1 MEKQSRKV
9 LVLLKCLV
17 SLVLM
22 TGISTTSV
30 ATIYNVNRAVG
41 PGTIT
46 GTIETNGATG
56 VLTPADIIDWNLTVD
71 ADGDPTTFGQLL
83 GPLSGNNSSFAVSG
97 SVLTATPTALFFD
110 FSSPAF
116 DILQIASG
124 SEVIWQLQASAP
136 IFSDE
141 LIREALSPV
150 LIQAFVAHPPIQQ
163 QIATAAAAPATLISD
178 LSPYSDG
185 GDPADPVAVSACNGS
200 PQFGRVYR
208 NSETEPY
215 LAVNPTN
222 PDNLIA
228 GWHQDRWSSGGA
240 QGTLAAYS
248 LDGGASWTPVNIPFS
263 RCAGAAPG
271 STGDF
276 ARASDPWISFGP
288 DGAAYYM
295 ALVFN
300 TSNAENGMAVAKSVD
315 GGVTW
320 SEPVIIKQTH
330 AKGAR
335 ARAAFHD
342 KNSLTADPF
351 DPNLVYATWTI
362 FRNNTTTIVVARST
376 DGGLTWGPA
385 RPIGHFEVVGPPAS
399 ARFRQGVQI
408 VVLPDG
414 TLVNAFFR
422 VVSDPR
428 GGGSFA
434 GIEQAIFRSTD
445 QGKHWER
452 LDTTVAEF
460 VPSGGF
466 DVELGIPVRD
476 AGPLPDIAVDRN
488 TGTLFVVWQ
497 DGRLSP
503 VGASNILIALSTDRG
518 DTWLGPFP
526 VTDSPFNQAFLPSVA
541 VTENGTIG
549 VMFYDFRNDVF
560 GDPVLSTDV
569 WLITLDPAGNFIEE
583 RLTDTSFDMRQM
595 VIAGGYFPGD
605 YVGLETAGNDFV
617 AAFTVA
623 NNLGLP
629 VVIPDNST
637 LTVDNNNRQD
647 IVFKRVSR

>member
-1 MEKQSRKV
+1 
-9 LVLLKCLV
+9 LLSTFLC
-17 SLVLM
+17 S
-22 TGISTTSV
+22 IS
-30 ATIYNVNRAVG
+30 G
-41 PGTIT
+41 
-46 GTIETNGATG
+46 
-56 VLTPADIIDWNLTVD
+56 LT
-71 ADGDPTTFGQLL
+71 
-83 GPLSGNNSSFAVSG
+83 FA
-97 SVLTATPTALFFD
+97 ATP
-110 FSSPAF
+110 
-116 DILQIASG
+116 ISG
-124 SEVIWQLQASAP
+124 
-136 IFSDE
+136 
-141 LIREALSPV
+141 
-150 LIQAFVAHPPIQQ
+150 
-163 QIATAAAAPATLISD
+163 
-178 LSPYSDG
+178 LSPYPDG
-185 GDPADPVAVSACNGS
+185 GDPTNPAAVSACNGS
-200 PQFGRVYR
+200 PQSGRVYR

-228 GWHQDRWSSGGA
+228 GWHQDRWSNGGA

-248 LDGGASWTPVNIPFS
+248 FDRGVTWTEVNIPFT
-263 RCAGAAPG
+263 RCSGGAPG

-300 TSNAENGMAVAKSVD
+300 TENGENGMAVAKTV
-315 GGVTW
+315 
-320 SEPVIIKQTH
+320 
-330 AKGAR
+330 AK

-362 FRNNTTTIVVARST
+362 FRQNTTTMVVARST

-385 RPIGHFEVVGPPAS
+385 RPVNGFEVVNPPQQV
-399 ARFRQGVQI
+399 RFRQGAQI

-422 VVSDPR
+422 EISDPQ
-428 GGGSFA
+428 GGGVVT
-434 GIEQAIFRSTD
+434 GIEQAIFRSLD
-445 QGKHWER
+445 QGMHWER
-452 LDTTVAEF
+452 LDTTVAQF
-460 VPSGGF
+460 LPSGGF

-476 AGPLPDIAVDRN
+476 AGALPDIAVDSN
-488 TGTLFVVWQ
+488 TGILYVVWQ

-503 VGASNILIALSTDRG
+503 FGLSNILLALSTDRG
-518 DTWLGPFP
+518 DSWQGP
-526 VTDSPFNQAFLPSVA
+526 VAITNSPTNQAFLPAVA

-549 VMFYDFRNDVF
+549 VLYYDFRNDVF
-560 GDPVLSTDV
+560 GDAELTTDV
-569 WLITLDPAGNFIEE
+569 WLLTANPDGSNVQEE
-583 RLTDTSFDMRQM
+583 RLTNTSFDMRQM

-629 VVIPDNST
+629 VDVPDNST